1 MKDKT
6 IASAF
11 NQIAVGPGEK
21 FLVGGDGRYKTCE
34 TYEKVPLQNGYLLVH
49 YHFNN
54 ISPRDSGVSATI
66 FDGNKLTVLEPKNMA
81 EIDRDLITGAYAMG
95 GNLIIPLK
103 EFLDPKPR

>member
-21 FLVGGDGRYKTCE
+21 FLVGREME

-54 ISPRDSGVSATI
+54 SASNSCVFATI
-66 FDGNKLTVLEPKNMA
+66 IDGNKPTVLEPKKMT
-81 EIDRDLITGAYAMG
+81 EIDRNLITDAYAIG
-95 GNLIIPLK
+95 YVATRAPLK